1 MFDRAALHNLVEAL
15 PEEALDFAF
24 RVLEHYQKHPP
35 SNESDPEKLRAKA
48 RNRVMRS
55 TRLRAKRTGAS
66 GTSLLA
72 GCVGPDGYGSAT
84 AQGWEGQTCLVS
96 KVCFYRGH
104 ELHTV
109 DRLSLSED
117 GCKLLYAV
125 EAKILDGAV
134 ERHQFSFDVAG
145 KNSSLAVAAVSL
157 STAQ

>member
-1 MFDRAALHNLVEAL
+1 
-15 PEEALDFAF
+15 
-24 RVLEHYQKHPP
+24 
-35 SNESDPEKLRAKA
+35 
-48 RNRVMRS
+48 
-55 TRLRAKRTGAS
+55 
-66 GTSLLA
+66 
-72 GCVGPDGYGSAT
+72 
-84 AQGWEGQTCLVS
+84 LVS